1 MKNVLSAIALA
12 LMVPALFSCKTT
24 EANYKA
30 AYDKTVAARDS
41 VAQVEN
47 TIYGSRRQMQSA
59 TVATDSGTVEVR
71 RMRVKVTEG
80 GGALPEQL
88 RRFNVVAAQFKQR
101 FNALSMRGRLA
112 DGTCPGAFVVETAEP
127 YYYVVAASY
136 ADAADAAEYMERLRA
151 EAPVVMREPCP
162 FILDATANRSRI
174 R

>member
-112 DGTCPGAFVVETAEP
+112 DGACPGAFVVETAEP
-127 YYYVVAASY
+127 YYYVIIGTYPDIDQAKTAVTAFNNSEAASIKTTT
-136 ADAADAAEYMERLRA
+136 
-151 EAPVVMREPCP
+151 P
-162 FILDATANRSRI
+162 FILEKPKR
-174 R
+174 

>member
-1 MKNVLSAIALA
+1 
-12 LMVPALFSCKTT
+12 
-24 EANYKA
+24 
-30 AYDKTVAARDS
+30 
-41 VAQVEN
+41 
-47 TIYGSRRQMQSA
+47 
-59 TVATDSGTVEVR
+59 
-71 RMRVKVTEG
+71 MRVKVTEG

-112 DGTCPGAFVVETAEP
+112 DGACPGAFVVETAEP

-151 EAPVVMREPCP
+151 EAPVVMSEPCH
-162 FILDATANRSRI
+162 FILDATSNRSRI

>member
-80 GGALPEQL
+80 G
-88 RRFNVVAAQFKQR
+88 
-101 FNALSMRGRLA
+101 
-112 DGTCPGAFVVETAEP
+112 
-127 YYYVVAASY
+127 
-136 ADAADAAEYMERLRA
+136 
-151 EAPVVMREPCP
+151 
-162 FILDATANRSRI
+162 
-174 R
+174 